1 MPCVLSG
8 HVLSETAGA
17 RVLLCGTPLN
27 SFPPSGGA
35 KGACIDGEDRFFVGP
50 PSGGLGITV
59 RTFCPVVGF
68 SKPGSGDRR
77 KSPRRRPGKWARC
90 GMCSGR
96 EFPANR
102 RKHRG

>member
-1 MPCVLSG
+1 MSRVSSG

-17 RVLLCGTPLN
+17 RAPLCGGPLN

-50 PSGGLGITV
+50 PSGGLVIAV
-59 RTFCPVVGF
+59 RTFCPVVGLTARLRGQAQVAAAT
-68 SKPGSGDRR
+68 PCIG
-77 KSPRRRPGKWARC
+77 RRR
-90 GMCSGR
+90 GMCSR
-96 EFPANR
+96 RKYPANR

>member
-1 MPCVLSG
+1 MSRVSSG

-17 RVLLCGTPLN
+17 RAPLCGEPLN

-35 KGACIDGEDRFFVGP
+35 KGACIDGEDRFFVKP
-50 PSGGLGITV
+50 LSGGLVISV
-59 RTFCPVVGF
+59 RTFCPVVGLIARLRGQAQVAAAT
-68 SKPGSGDRR
+68 PWIR
-77 KSPRRRPGKWARC
+77 ARC

>member
-1 MPCVLSG
+1 MSRVSSG

-17 RVLLCGTPLN
+17 RAPFCGEPLN

-35 KGACIDGEDRFFVGP
+35 KGACIDGEDRFFVKP
-50 PSGGLGITV
+50 LSGGLVISV
-59 RTFCPVVGF
+59 RTFCPVVGLI
-68 SKPGSGDRR
+68 
-77 KSPRRRPGKWARC
+77 ARLRGQAQVAAATPLSRARY

-96 EFPANR
+96 EYPANR